1 MDEIITSGGY
11 AASQRYARELEE
23 RFNVSFKEEMQGNG
37 LPVAALV
44 SIENGCPIKHTM
56 AGIYNPEKEIKKE
69 QHDIEKYTKAVER
82 KEAEL
87 VTLRKKEDYVGITTA
102 ANYRREYQTYLDRAV
117 MRCEHLKKQA
127 PLLIDQSI
135 LQAVEFIKLLKE
147 ETAKAEQLIAD
158 AKKMKAEYET
168 AKS

>member
-1 MDEIITSGGY
+1 MEISPIRFSNEFTPAQFRG
-11 AASQRYARELEE
+11 RENPDAE
-23 RFNVSFKEEMQGNG
+23 FMVNFKNDN
-37 LPVAALV
+37 LV
-44 SIENGCPIKHTM
+44 VGAIVKKENNNLIKHTM
-56 AGIYNPEKEIKKE
+56 PEIYNPLPAIKKE
-69 QHDIEKYTKAVER
+69 ETEIQKYSLAVKK
-82 KEAEL
+82 KEDAL
-87 VTLRKKEDYVGITTA
+87 IALRKNEDYVGITTA
-102 ANYRREYQTYLDRAV
+102 ANYLREYQGYVDRAT
-117 MRCEHLKKQA
+117 MRLEHLKKQA